1 MLAKDLEVRIRR
13 LSHDDRVKLLSLICE
28 EKEGYDCSLLMMF
41 KGLLEKQVDSGYW
54 DCTFAPIVHS
64 LLWDNELDAYRSDW
78 PDSTLV
84 EKLAGDLNWALTHW
98 GARADSL
105 PSFLSGLSAFAWDF
119 LETGMN
125 IMPMVYLN
133 KMFRCVIG
141 GNHWDDIMASREA
154 VYTPEYI
161 TCMLAAGILN
171 IGVRKNVSGLMGL
184 AHGDPYVTDS
194 NGHAGQFSVLTG
206 KAFADM
212 PDSERNMIELRD
224 AVQDVVNGLGNV
236 PYKGKSWRRYCN
248 TVTTAAYNDKQ
259 VEDLRHV
266 IEKVEQ
272 YAQSEYERLMHRPGI
287 GKLAV
292 LTPAQVMASIFG
304 ADVVITF

>member
-1 MLAKDLEVRIRR
+1 MLATGLVLRICG
-13 LSHDDRVKLLSLICE
+13 LSHDDKVKLLSLICE

-54 DCTFAPIVHS
+54 DNTFAPIVHS
-64 LLWDNELDAYRSDW
+64 LLWDNELDAYRSGW

-84 EKLAGDLNWALTHW
+84 ERLAGDLNWALTHW
-98 GARADSL
+98 ESRADSL

-119 LETGMN
+119 LETDMN
-125 IMPMVYLN
+125 ILPMVYLN

-141 GNHWDDIMASREA
+141 GNHWGDIMASREA

-194 NGHAGQFSVLTG
+194 NGHVGQFSVLTG
-206 KAFADM
+206 KSFADM
-212 PDSERNMIELRD
+212 PDSERHMIELRD
-224 AVQDVVNGLGNV
+224 AVQDAVNVLGNV
-236 PYKGKSWRRYCN
+236 PYKGKSWRRYCS
-248 TVTTAAYNDKQ
+248 TVTTAACNDEQ
-259 VEDLRHV
+259 VKDLWHV
-266 IEKVEQ
+266 IERVEQ
-272 YAQSEYERLMHRPGI
+272 YAQSEYERLMRRSGI

-292 LTPAQVMASIFG
+292 LTPSQVMASIFG
-304 ADVVITF
+304 ADVVIK

>member
-1 MLAKDLEVRIRR
+1 MLAKDLEIHIRR

-41 KGLLEKQVDSGYW
+41 RGLLEKQVDFGYW
-54 DCTFAPIVHS
+54 DNTFAPIVHS

-98 GARADSL
+98 GKRADAL
-105 PSFLSGLSAFAWDF
+105 PSFLSGLATFAWDF
-119 LETGMN
+119 LEIDMDV
-125 IMPMVYLN
+125 MPMVYLN
-133 KMFRCVIG
+133 KMFG
-141 GNHWDDIMASREA
+141 DNHWDDIMASRKA

-161 TCMLAAGILN
+161 TCMLAAGIFN
-171 IGVRKNVSGLMGL
+171 IGVSTNVGGLMGL
-184 AHGDPYVTDS
+184 AHGDPCVIDS
-194 NGHAGQFSVLTG
+194 KGNAGQFSVLTG

-212 PDSERNMIELRD
+212 PDSEQHMIELRD
-224 AVQDVVNGLGNV
+224 AVQDVVNVLGDV
-236 PYKGKSWRRYCN
+236 PYKGKSWRRYCS
-248 TVTTAAYNDKQ
+248 TVATAAYNDERVK
-259 VEDLRHV
+259 DLWHV
-266 IEKVEQ
+266 FESVEQ

-292 LTPAQVMASIFG
+292 LTPEQVFASIFG
-304 ADVVITF
+304 ADVVIK

>member
-1 MLAKDLEVRIRR
+1 MLAKYLEIRIRR

-41 KGLLEKQVDSGYW
+41 KGLLEKQVDSCYW
-54 DCTFAPIVHS
+54 DNTFAPIVHS
-64 LLWDNELDAYRSDW
+64 LLWDNELGAYRSDW
-78 PDSTLV
+78 LDSTLV
-84 EKLAGDLNWALTHW
+84 EKLADDLNWALTHW
-98 GARADSL
+98 GSRADLL
-105 PSFLSGLSAFAWDF
+105 PSFLSGLSTFAWDF
-119 LETGMN
+119 LEIDMN
-125 IMPMVYLN
+125 VMPMIYLN
-133 KMFRCVIG
+133 KMFG
-141 GNHWDDIMASREA
+141 DNHWDDIMKSREA

-161 TCMLAAGILN
+161 TCMLAAGVFN

-212 PDSERNMIELRD
+212 PDSEQHMTELRD
-224 AVQDVVNGLGNV
+224 AVQDVVNVLGNV
-236 PYKGKSWRRYCN
+236 PYKGKLWRRYCS
-248 TVTTAAYNDKQ
+248 TVATATYNDERVK
-259 VEDLRHV
+259 DLWYV
-266 IEKVEQ
+266 FESVEQ
-272 YAQSEYERLMHRPGI
+272 YAQSEYERLMCRPGI

-304 ADVVITF
+304 ADVVIK

>member
-1 MLAKDLEVRIRR
+1 MLATGLVLRICG

-28 EKEGYDCSLLMMF
+28 EKEGYDCSLLMVF
-41 KGLLEKQVDSGYW
+41 KGLLEKRVDSGYW
-54 DCTFAPIVHS
+54 DSAFAPIVHS
-64 LLWDNELDAYRSDW
+64 LLWDNELDAYKSDW
-78 PDSTLV
+78 PDSKLV

-98 GARADSL
+98 GSRADAL
-105 PSFLSGLSAFAWDF
+105 PSFLSGLSALAWDF
-119 LETGMN
+119 LDPGMN

-133 KMFRCVIG
+133 KMFG
-141 GNHWDDIMASREA
+141 GNHWDDIMTSREA

-161 TCMLAAGILN
+161 TCMLAAGIFN

-212 PDSERNMIELRD
+212 PDSERHMIELRD
-224 AVQDVVNGLGNV
+224 AVQDVVNVLGNV
-236 PYKGKSWRRYCN
+236 SYNGKSWRRYCS
-248 TVTTAAYNDKQ
+248 TVTTAAYNDKR

-266 IEKVEQ
+266 IERIEQ
-272 YAQSEYERLMHRPGI
+272 YAQSEYERLMRGSGI

-304 ADVVITF
+304 ADVVIK

>member
-1 MLAKDLEVRIRR
+1 MLAKDLELHICG
-13 LSHDDRVKLLSLICE
+13 LSHGDRVKLLSLICE

-54 DCTFAPIVHS
+54 ENTFAPIVHS
-64 LLWDNELDAYRSDW
+64 LLWDNERDAYRSYW

-98 GARADSL
+98 GSRADSL
-105 PSFLSGLSAFAWDF
+105 PSFLSGLATFAWDF
-119 LETGMN
+119 LETDTN

-133 KMFRCVIG
+133 KMFG
-141 GNHWDDIMASREA
+141 DNHWDDIMASREA

-161 TCMLAAGILN
+161 TCMLAAGVFN
-171 IGVRKNVSGLMGL
+171 GTNVSGLMGL

-212 PDSERNMIELRD
+212 PDSERHMIELRD
-224 AVQDVVNGLGNV
+224 AVQDVVNVLGNV
-236 PYKGKSWRRYCN
+236 PYKGKSWRRYCS
-248 TVTTAAYNDKQ
+248 TVTTAACNDKR
-259 VEDLRHV
+259 VKDLWHV
-266 IEKVEQ
+266 FERVKQ

-304 ADVVITF
+304 ADVVIK

>member
-1 MLAKDLEVRIRR
+1 MLAKDLEIHIRR

-41 KGLLEKQVDSGYW
+41 RGLLEKQVDSGYW
-54 DCTFAPIVHS
+54 DWTFAPIVHS

-98 GARADSL
+98 GQRADVL
-105 PSFLSGLSAFAWDF
+105 PSFLSGLATFAWDF
-119 LETGMN
+119 LEIDMDV
-125 IMPMVYLN
+125 MPMVYLN
-133 KMFRCVIG
+133 KMFRD
-141 GNHWDDIMASREA
+141 HWDDIMASRKA

-161 TCMLAAGILN
+161 TCMLAAGVFN
-171 IGVRKNVSGLMGL
+171 IGVSTNVAGLMGL
-184 AHGDPYVTDS
+184 AHGDPCVLDS
-194 NGHAGQFSVLTG
+194 KGNAGQFSVLTG

-212 PDSERNMIELRD
+212 PDYEQHMIELRD
-224 AVQDVVNGLGNV
+224 AVQDAVNVLGDV
-236 PYKGKSWRRYCN
+236 PYKDKSWLRYCS
-248 TVTTAAYNDKQ
+248 TVATAAHNDKR
-259 VEDLRHV
+259 EDLWHV
-266 IEKVEQ
+266 FERVKQ

-304 ADVVITF
+304 ADVVIK

>member
-1 MLAKDLEVRIRR
+1 MLAKDLEYRIRG
-13 LSHDDRVKLLSLICE
+13 LSHDDKVKLLSLICE

-41 KGLLEKQVDSGYW
+41 KGLLEKQVNFGYYW
-54 DCTFAPIVHS
+54 DWTFAPIVHS
-64 LLWDNELDAYRSDW
+64 LLWDNELGAYRSDW

-98 GARADSL
+98 GQRADAL
-105 PSFLSGLSAFAWDF
+105 PSFLSGLATFAWDF
-119 LETGMN
+119 LETDTN

-133 KMFRCVIG
+133 KMFG
-141 GNHWDDIMASREA
+141 GNHWDDIMTSREA

-171 IGVRKNVSGLMGL
+171 HTNVSGLMGL
-184 AHGDPYVTDS
+184 AHGDPYVTDLK
-194 NGHAGQFSVLTG
+194 GRAGQFSVLTG

-212 PDSERNMIELRD
+212 PDSERHMIELRD
-224 AVQDVVNGLGNV
+224 AVQDVVNVLGNV
-236 PYKGKSWRRYCN
+236 PYNGKSWRRYCS
-248 TVTTAAYNDKQ
+248 TVTAAMCNDKR

-266 IEKVEQ
+266 IEMVEQ
-272 YAQSEYERLMHRPGI
+272 YAQSEYERLMHRSGI

-292 LTPAQVMASIFG
+292 LTPSQVMASIFG
-304 ADVVITF
+304 ADVVIK

>member
-1 MLAKDLEVRIRR
+1 MLAKDLEIRIRR

-54 DCTFAPIVHS
+54 DNTFAPIVYS

-84 EKLAGDLNWALTHW
+84 EKLAGDLNWALSHW
-98 GARADSL
+98 GSRADAL

-119 LETGMN
+119 LETDMN

-133 KMFRCVIG
+133 KMF

-161 TCMLAAGILN
+161 TCMLAAGVFN

-212 PDSERNMIELRD
+212 PDSERLMIELRD
-224 AVQDVVNGLGNV
+224 VVQDVVNSLGNV
-236 PYKGKSWRRYCN
+236 SYNGKSWRRYCS
-248 TVTTAAYNDKQ
+248 TVTTAAYNDKR

-266 IEKVEQ
+266 IERIEQ
-272 YAQSEYERLMHRPGI
+272 YAQSEYERLMRGSGI

-304 ADVVITF
+304 TDVVIK

>member
-1 MLAKDLEVRIRR
+1 MLAKDLEIHIRR
-13 LSHDDRVKLLSLICE
+13 LSHDDKVKLLGLICE

-41 KGLLEKQVDSGYW
+41 KGLLEKQVDFGYW
-54 DCTFAPIVHS
+54 DNTFAPIVHS

-84 EKLAGDLNWALTHW
+84 ERLAGDLNWALAHW
-98 GARADSL
+98 GSRADAL

-119 LETGMN
+119 LETDMN
-125 IMPMVYLN
+125 IVPMVYLN
-133 KMFRCVIG
+133 KIFG
-141 GNHWDDIMASREA
+141 GNHWDDIMTSREA

-161 TCMLAAGILN
+161 TCMLAAGVLN

-194 NGHAGQFSVLTG
+194 NGHVGQFSVLTG
-206 KAFADM
+206 KSFADM
-212 PDSERNMIELRD
+212 PDSERHMIELRD
-224 AVQDVVNGLGNV
+224 AVQDAVNVLGNV
-236 PYKGKSWRRYCN
+236 SYKGKSWRRYCS
-248 TVTTAAYNDKQ
+248 TVTTAACNDERVK
-259 VEDLRHV
+259 DLWHV
-266 IEKVEQ
+266 IESVEQ
-272 YAQSEYERLMHRPGI
+272 YAQSEYERLMRRPGI

-304 ADVVITF
+304 ADVVIK

>member
-1 MLAKDLEVRIRR
+1 MLAKDLELRIRG
-13 LSHDDRVKLLSLICE
+13 LSHDDRVKLLSLVCE

-54 DCTFAPIVHS
+54 DNTFAPIVHS
-64 LLWDNELDAYRSDW
+64 LLWDNERDAYRSNW
-78 PDSTLV
+78 PDSTLI

-105 PSFLSGLSAFAWDF
+105 PSFLSGLSTFAWDF
-119 LETGMN
+119 IETDRN
-125 IMPMVYLN
+125 IVPMVYLN
-133 KMFRCVIG
+133 KMFG
-141 GNHWDDIMASREA
+141 DNHWDDIMSSREA

-161 TCMLAAGILN
+161 TCMLAAGVLN

-194 NGHAGQFSVLTG
+194 TGHAGQFSVLTG

-212 PDSERNMIELRD
+212 PDSEQHMIELRD
-224 AVQDVVNGLGNV
+224 AVQDVVNILGNV
-236 PYKGKSWRRYCN
+236 PYNGKSWRRYCS
-248 TVTTAAYNDKQ
+248 TVAAAACNDKR
-259 VEDLRHV
+259 VKDLRHV
-266 IEKVEQ
+266 IEMVEQ
-272 YAQSEYERLMHRPGI
+272 YAQSEYERLTHRPGI

-292 LTPAQVMASIFG
+292 LTPSQVMASIFG
-304 ADVVITF
+304 ADVVIK

>member
-1 MLAKDLEVRIRR
+1 MLAKDLEIRIRG

-41 KGLLEKQVDSGYW
+41 KGLLEKRVDSGYW
-54 DCTFAPIVHS
+54 DSTFAPIVHS

-98 GARADSL
+98 GKRADAL
-105 PSFLSGLSAFAWDF
+105 PSFLSGLATFAWDF
-119 LETGMN
+119 LEIETDV
-125 IMPMVYLN
+125 MPMVYLN
-133 KMFRCVIG
+133 KMFG
-141 GNHWDDIMASREA
+141 DNHWDDIMASRKA
-154 VYTPEYI
+154 VYTPDYI
-161 TCMLAAGILN
+161 TCMLAAGIFN
-171 IGVRKNVSGLMGL
+171 IGVSTNMSGLMGL
-184 AHGDPYVTDS
+184 AHGDPYVMDS
-194 NGHAGQFSVLTG
+194 NGHTGQFSVLTG

-212 PDSERNMIELRD
+212 PDSEQHMIELRD
-224 AVQDVVNGLGNV
+224 AVQYEVNGLGDV
-236 PYKGKSWRRYCN
+236 PYKGKSWRRYCS
-248 TVTTAAYNDKQ
+248 TVAAAAHNDEQIK
-259 VEDLRHV
+259 DLWYV
-266 IEKVEQ
+266 FEAVEQ

-304 ADVVITF
+304 ADVVIK

>member
-1 MLAKDLEVRIRR
+1 MLAKDLEIRVRG
-13 LSHDDRVKLLSLICE
+13 LSHDNRVKLLGLICE

-41 KGLLEKQVDSGYW
+41 KGLLEKQVDFGYW
-54 DCTFAPIVHS
+54 DWMFAPIVHS

-98 GARADSL
+98 GSRADAL

-119 LETGMN
+119 LETDTN

-133 KMFRCVIG
+133 KMFRCVVG
-141 GNHWDDIMASREA
+141 GNHWDDIMASRKA
-154 VYTPEYI
+154 VYTPDYI
-161 TCMLAAGILN
+161 TCMLAAGIFSHTN
-171 IGVRKNVSGLMGL
+171 TSGLMGL

-194 NGHAGQFSVLTG
+194 NGHTGQFSVLTG

-212 PDSERNMIELRD
+212 PDSERLMIELRD
-224 AVQDVVNGLGNV
+224 AVQDEVNVLGDV
-236 PYKGKSWRRYCN
+236 PYKGKSWRRYCS
-248 TVTTAAYNDKQ
+248 TVTTVANNDERVK
-259 VEDLRHV
+259 DLWHV
-266 IEKVEQ
+266 IELVEQ
-272 YAQSEYERLMHRPGI
+272 YAQSEYERLMRRPGI

-292 LTPAQVMASIFG
+292 LTPSQVMASIFG
-304 ADVVITF
+304 ADVVIK

>member
-1 MLAKDLEVRIRR
+1 MLATGLVLRICG
-13 LSHDDRVKLLSLICE
+13 LSHDDRVKLLSLTCE

-54 DCTFAPIVHS
+54 TSTFAPIVHS

-78 PDSTLV
+78 PDSKLV

-98 GARADSL
+98 GKRADAL
-105 PSFLSGLSAFAWDF
+105 PSFLSGLATFAWDF
-119 LETGMN
+119 LEIEMDV
-125 IMPMVYLN
+125 MPMVYLN
-133 KMFRCVIG
+133 KMFG
-141 GNHWDDIMASREA
+141 DNHWGDIMASRKA
-154 VYTPEYI
+154 VYTPDYI
-161 TCMLAAGILN
+161 TCTLAAGISN

-184 AHGDPYVTDS
+184 AHGDPCVIDS
-194 NGHAGQFSVLTG
+194 KGNAGQFSVLTG

-212 PDSERNMIELRD
+212 PDSEQHMIELRD
-224 AVQDVVNGLGNV
+224 AVQYVVNILGNV
-236 PYKGKSWRRYCN
+236 PYKGKSWRRYCS
-248 TVTTAAYNDKQ
+248 TVTTAACNDKQ
-259 VEDLRHV
+259 VKDLWHV
-266 IEKVEQ
+266 IEMVEQ

-304 ADVVITF
+304 ADVVIK

>member
-1 MLAKDLEVRIRR
+1 MLAKDLEIHIRR

-41 KGLLEKQVDSGYW
+41 KGLLEKQVDFGYW
-54 DCTFAPIVHS
+54 DWTFAPIVHS

-98 GARADSL
+98 GQRADVL
-105 PSFLSGLSAFAWDF
+105 PSFLSGLATFAWDF
-119 LETGMN
+119 LEIDMDV
-125 IMPMVYLN
+125 MPMVYLN
-133 KMFRCVIG
+133 KMFRDHW
-141 GNHWDDIMASREA
+141 GNIMASRKA
-154 VYTPEYI
+154 VYTPDYI
-161 TCMLAAGILN
+161 TCMLAAGIFN
-171 IGVRKNVSGLMGL
+171 IGVSTNVAGLMGL
-184 AHGDPYVTDS
+184 AHGDPCVLDS
-194 NGHAGQFSVLTG
+194 KGNAGQFSVLTG

-212 PDSERNMIELRD
+212 PDYEQHMVELRD
-224 AVQDVVNGLGNV
+224 AVQDAVNVLGDV
-236 PYKGKSWRRYCN
+236 PYKDKSWLRYCS
-248 TVTTAAYNDKQ
+248 TVATVAHNDKR
-259 VEDLRHV
+259 EDLWHV
-266 IEKVEQ
+266 FERVKQ

-304 ADVVITF
+304 VDVVIK

>member
-1 MLAKDLEVRIRR
+1 MLAKDLEIRIRG
-13 LSHDDRVKLLSLICE
+13 LSHDDKVKLLSLICE

-54 DCTFAPIVHS
+54 DWTFAPIVHG

-98 GARADSL
+98 VSRADSL

-119 LETGMN
+119 LEIDTN

-141 GNHWDDIMASREA
+141 GNHWDDIMTSREA

-161 TCMLAAGILN
+161 TCMLAAGIFN
-171 IGVRKNVSGLMGL
+171 HTNVSGLMGL

-212 PDSERNMIELRD
+212 PDSERHMIELRD
-224 AVQDVVNGLGNV
+224 AVQDVVNILGNV
-236 PYKGKSWRRYCN
+236 PYKGKSWRKYCS
-248 TVTTAAYNDKQ
+248 TVTTAAYNDKR
-259 VEDLRHV
+259 VKDLWYV
-266 IEKVEQ
+266 IEMVEQ
-272 YAQSEYERLMHRPGI
+272 YAQSEYERLMRRPGI

-292 LTPAQVMASIFG
+292 LTPEQVMVSIFG
-304 ADVVITF
+304 ADVVIK

>member
-1 MLAKDLEVRIRR
+1 MLAKDLEIHIRG

-28 EKEGYDCSLLMMF
+28 EKEGYDCSLFMMF
-41 KGLLEKQVDSGYW
+41 KGLLEKQFDSGYW
-54 DCTFAPIVHS
+54 DYTFAPIVHS

-98 GARADSL
+98 GQRADAL
-105 PSFLSGLSAFAWDF
+105 PSFLSGLATFAWDF
-119 LETGMN
+119 LETDTN

-133 KMFRCVIG
+133 KMFRD
-141 GNHWDDIMASREA
+141 HWDDIMTSREA

-161 TCMLAAGILN
+161 TCTLAAGIFN
-171 IGVRKNVSGLMGL
+171 HKNVSGLMGL

-194 NGHAGQFSVLTG
+194 KGHAGQFSVLTG

-212 PDSERNMIELRD
+212 PDSERHMIELRD
-224 AVQDVVNGLGNV
+224 AVQDVVNVLGNV
-236 PYKGKSWRRYCN
+236 PYKGKSWRRYCS
-248 TVTTAAYNDKQ
+248 TVTTAAYNDERVK
-259 VEDLRHV
+259 DLWHV
-266 IEKVEQ
+266 IEMVEQ
-272 YAQSEYERLMHRPGI
+272 YAQSEYERLMRRPGI

-292 LTPAQVMASIFG
+292 LTPEQVMASIFG
-304 ADVVITF
+304 ADVVIK

>member
-1 MLAKDLEVRIRR
+1 MLAKDLELRIRG

-54 DCTFAPIVHS
+54 DSTFAPIVHS
-64 LLWDNELDAYRSDW
+64 LLWDNELDACRSDW

-84 EKLAGDLNWALTHW
+84 EKLAGDLNWALSHW
-98 GARADSL
+98 GSRADAL

-119 LETGMN
+119 LETDTN

-133 KMFRCVIG
+133 KMFG

-154 VYTPEYI
+154 VYTTEYI
-161 TCMLAAGILN
+161 TCMLAAGIFN
-171 IGVRKNVSGLMGL
+171 HTNVSGLMGL

-212 PDSERNMIELRD
+212 PDSERHMIELRD
-224 AVQDVVNGLGNV
+224 AVQDAVSILGNV
-236 PYKGKSWRRYCN
+236 PYKGKSWRRYCS
-248 TVTTAAYNDKQ
+248 TVTTAAYNDERVK
-259 VEDLRHV
+259 DLWHV
-266 IEKVEQ
+266 IEMVEQ

-292 LTPAQVMASIFG
+292 LTPEQVMASIFG
-304 ADVVITF
+304 ADVVIK